1 LLRWVDVQLESQYQQ
16 NTSCFYSCLF
26 HVFPSLLIFP
36 FFSPFWFSHLQG
48 DPRKNIQPTSFF
60 LYALFYA
67 CLLLLWLLLFWW
79 KVQAIWEVL
88 QLQISCYSI
97 IDLYLLSSFLLI
109 RVSFSS
115 LKLQSCYSHI
125 SSFFI
130 RFCDL
135 FSSPWVGRGNPRD
148 LKTSVFL
155 SFFHFNFVLKK

>member
-1 LLRWVDVQLESQYQQ
+1 MLRWVDVQLESQYQQ
-16 NTSCFYSCLF
+16 KTNCFYSCFYSCLF

-36 FFSPFWFSHLQG
+36 ILSPFWFSGLQG

-67 CLLLLWLLLFWW
+67 CLLLLFWW
-79 KVQAIWEVL
+79 KVEAIWEVL
-88 QLQISCYSI
+88 QLQISCYST
-97 IDLYLLSSFLLI
+97 IDLCLLSSFLLI

-115 LKLQSCYSHI
+115 LKLQSWYSHI

-135 FSSPWVGRGNPRD
+135 FSSPWVGQGNPRD

-155 SFFHFNFVLKK
+155 SFFHFNFF